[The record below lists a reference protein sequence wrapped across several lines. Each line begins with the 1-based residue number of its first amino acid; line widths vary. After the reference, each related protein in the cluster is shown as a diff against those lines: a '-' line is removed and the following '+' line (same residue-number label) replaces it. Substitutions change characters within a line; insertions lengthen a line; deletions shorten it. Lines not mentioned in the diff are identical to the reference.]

1 MTAPSSGQR
10 LLAFAPW
17 LLLAAAA
24 AYLILDLERLPSPGW
39 DESSIGCYALNL
51 ARALRDLE
59 FGLAFE
65 RFQNATNYPPL
76 GWIGHALAFVVGGDS
91 WFSSRTATILAWGL
105 SIAFAARIARKLVPH
120 ELAGWAALTTVL
132 FAFCSWLYVDLASIG
147 MLESWTSLA
156 LGASLWLLLRAHETG
171 EARRGFA
178 AGLALGALVLVKYN
192 YAALAIAAAVGAET
206 YGLLW
211 TRLARRMGREAE
223 PMPWRM
229 LTALAI
235 GSLVVPAWWYVWPF
249 PSTLEMGARHRE
261 VSISWLKFSWGVEGL
276 AARDLLYV
284 FPIMACGSLLALGA
298 FIGGVLRAIRHH
310 DQVAHRLVALLALAG
325 PSSVMVYQHR
335 EERFLVP
342 TLVATFPL
350 MASFAVSMASRI
362 GGSRPNFVGALAAA
376 FPVLCFATN
385 GVGAGMLVSWAKPE
399 MPAEAAQAF
408 GARVAKWAREPWN
421 AHKRGPQQPGDVR
434 AATMAVAW
442 RLLNLREPFA
452 WISGVTTEF
461 ARPSVVW
468 QLTVLT
474 GNRDLLATA
483 SQDTDELLA
492 NPIDEEGEFRTWAGR
507 YSQIVVLEPSGTS
520 PSSTIEARWAR
531 WLQADSRF
539 RVRAKEHVPD
549 RALPRDVIVYERVP

>member
-1 MTAPSSGQR
+1 MTERSSRQR

-24 AYLILDLERLPSPGW
+24 TYLISDLHRLPSPGW

-51 ARALRDLE
+51 ARAIRELE
-59 FGLAFE
+59 FGMAFE

-76 GWIGHALAFVVGGDS
+76 GWTGHALAFVVGGDS
-91 WFSSRTATILAWGL
+91 WYSSRTATVLAWAI
-105 SIAFAARIARKLVPH
+105 SVAIASRIARRLVPQ
-120 ELAGWAALTTVL
+120 EFAGWAALSTVL
-132 FAFCSWLYVDLASIG
+132 FSFSSWLSVDLASIG

-171 EARRGFA
+171 EARRGFV

-192 YAALAIAAAVGAET
+192 YAALAIAAVLGAET
-206 YGLLW
+206 YGILW
-211 TRLARRMGREAE
+211 AWVAPRLGRAAA
-223 PMPWRM
+223 PVPWRM
-229 LTALAI
+229 LAAFAV

-249 PSTLEMGARHRE
+249 PASFEMGARHRE
-261 VSISWLKFSWGVEGL
+261 ISISWLKFSWGVEGL
-276 AARDLLYV
+276 TARDLLYV
-284 FPIMACGSLLALGA
+284 LPIMACGSLLALSA
-298 FIGGVLRAIRHH
+298 FAGGVLRAIRHH

-350 MASFAVSMASRI
+350 MASAAVAVASRV
-362 GGSRPNFVGALAAA
+362 GRSRATLVGPLAAA

-385 GVGAGMLVSWAKPE
+385 GVGAEWLVSWAKPE

-421 AHKRGPQQPGDVR
+421 AHKRGPAQPGDVR
-434 AATMAVAW
+434 AATIEAASRM
-442 RLLNLREPFA
+442 LKLREPFA

-461 ARPSVVW
+461 ARPAVMW
-468 QLTVLT
+468 QLTVMT
-474 GNRDLLATA
+474 GNRDLLATV

-492 NPIDEEGEFRTWAGR
+492 IPLDDESKFRTWANR
-507 YSQIVVLEPSGTS
+507 YSQIVVLDPPGAG
-520 PSSTIEARWAR
+520 PSSRIETLWAK
-531 WLQADSRF
+531 WLHGDPRF
-539 RVRAKEHVPD
+539 RVRDKAHIAD
-549 RALPRDVIVYERVP
+549 RVQPRDVIVYERIP